1 MVLLLNWVS
10 FFSVTINLALGRVYV
25 VGFHM
30 HSGGTTPFGQPRK
43 GRVQVKP
50 FFYG

>member
-1 MVLLLNWVS
+1 MVQLLSWGR
-10 FFSVTINLALGRVYV
+10 FFSVTINTTLGRVHV